1 MINKLEENQKTVIIL
16 LVALAL
22 FLLSRLNFESILLI
36 AVQIIVNLVVFTF
49 IAQQLVD
56 YAEKSQVQD
65 KFKKT
70 ITRFKRKKGLI

>member
-70 ITRFKRKKGLI
+70 IARFKRKKGLI